1 MVSANLL
8 LLPSSAHYRRMISRK
23 LLPVVASLALAVL
36 GAGAA
41 QADPVQP
48 DPDQPPNGL
57 SAPAY
62 PTDPLLTGVVSPVQ
76 VPAPRVTTT
85 EGSTQITAYPFL
97 APWVHN
103 AVPIDPNSAVEI
115 SGAARVTL
123 PNPATGGTIT
133 VNPNGHCLFE
143 GANFEQP
150 NSDSTALQPVVV
162 DVPGFGLTIE
172 PSLHGNLN

>member
-1 MVSANLL
+1 MLCV
-8 LLPSSAHYRRMISRK
+8 SSAQYRRMISRK
-23 LLPVVASLALAVL
+23 LLTVVASLALAVL

-48 DPDQPPNGL
+48 DPNQPPNGG

-62 PTDPLLTGVVSPVQ
+62 PTDTLLTGVISSVQ

-85 EGSTQITAYPFL
+85 DGSTQIRAYPFL
-97 APWVHN
+97 APWVHD

-115 SGAARVTL
+115 SGAARVTV
-123 PNPATGGTIT
+123 PNLATGGTIT

-143 GANFEQP
+143 GTDFEQT

-162 DVPGFGLTIE
+162 DIPGFGLTIE
-172 PSLHGNLN
+172 PSLHDNPN